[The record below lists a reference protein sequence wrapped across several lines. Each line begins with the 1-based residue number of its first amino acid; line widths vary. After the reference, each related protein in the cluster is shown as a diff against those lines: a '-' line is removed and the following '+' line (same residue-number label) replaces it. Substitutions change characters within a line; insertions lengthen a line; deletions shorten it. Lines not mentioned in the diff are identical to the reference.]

1 MLDTLWWNNDDFYF
15 LPGSIN
21 DVGYD
26 ANNNDPFRFNY
37 PSIASCGRL
46 QFRHHFF
53 GFISC
58 PLKHG
63 QDFMCHVFHRYF
75 SITFCWPLTFTSLYI
90 TFVCMKFLSITLNFS
105 SKEDLVDKVLEHVAD
120 GFSRTSFTV
129 WAKHSEDRDLKKWKQ
144 EWQVTRNLA
153 SPRIMRIP
161 HQIITYIN
169 HSFSSLNLFNFQ
181 TANLQVSTFIH
192 FEI

>member
-1 MLDTLWWNNDDFYF
+1 MASPGEMVLSSTGIVYHAWYMIIEQWLFHF
-15 LPGSIN
+15 GSIN
-21 DVGYD
+21 DAY
-26 ANNNDPFRFNY
+26 NNDPFRFNY

-58 PLKHG
+58 PLNHG

-90 TFVCMKFLSITLNFS
+90 TFVCMKFLSSTLNFS

-129 WAKHSEDRDLKKWKQ
+129 WAKHSEDR
-144 EWQVTRNLA
+144 E
-153 SPRIMRIP
+153 
-161 HQIITYIN
+161 
-169 HSFSSLNLFNFQ
+169 
-181 TANLQVSTFIH
+181 VSTFIH